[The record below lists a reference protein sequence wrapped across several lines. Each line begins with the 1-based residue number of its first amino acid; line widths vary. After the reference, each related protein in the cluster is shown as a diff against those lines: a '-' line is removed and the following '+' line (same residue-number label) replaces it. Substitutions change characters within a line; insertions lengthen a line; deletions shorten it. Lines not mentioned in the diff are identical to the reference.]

1 MNINQIKKLAN
12 EILAEQSEECSYIEY
27 KKSATQ
33 LDKILK
39 TICAFGNDYYQ
50 NEIQYI
56 FLGVEEIDDG
66 KNKAIPSL
74 PICGINSGELE
85 NAKNEINKLRSFLY
99 PNVSFEI
106 IANEFQGRKYLL
118 IAVPKQGG
126 GPFMVSEK
134 AEKDKRI
141 SLKPGRYV
149 RIESDSR
156 LARVDEEYDLL
167 RKFANYHFSSSIND
181 DAMLSDLDPDL
192 INEYLSKTS
201 KRDLVDELSLVEKAE
216 MLHLLD
222 KNDPTK
228 KRVKNFAVLMFS
240 SKPDNF
246 IPYCYCEM
254 IVDLFG
260 NKRKM
265 ESKIFRGPIW
275 KQYYNVVNYI
285 NDSFLNDIVIREDG
299 VAENRR
305 VSNFPF
311 VAVEELVANAFVH
324 NNYENEKAIQIYVS
338 NSQIN
343 IVNYN
348 KPLPPLN
355 IDDLNSRSFFDE
367 RNTENPEIRDMF
379 KTLGIIES
387 FGTGIGEAKKEM
399 KTNGSPN
406 IFYKTFSVPSNVTSV
421 VIPVNEEYIKIMS
434 ERKIG
439 SIGTIGAS
447 ISQGTYLKEETPII
461 NSAKK
466 NSSLR
471 STTEDNISLIV
482 SSFNSKCFGNS
493 DICKLIGCSKTSA
506 TRYIKKMAE
515 KGLIEPVT
523 GKGKGVVRLK
533 NND

>member
-1 MNINQIKKLAN
+1 
-12 EILAEQSEECSYIEY
+12 
-27 KKSATQ
+27 
-33 LDKILK
+33 
-39 TICAFGNDYYQ
+39 
-50 NEIQYI
+50 
-56 FLGVEEIDDG
+56 
-66 KNKAIPSL
+66 
-74 PICGINSGELE
+74 
-85 NAKNEINKLRSFLY
+85 
-99 PNVSFEI
+99 
-106 IANEFQGRKYLL
+106 
-118 IAVPKQGG
+118 
-126 GPFMVSEK
+126 
-134 AEKDKRI
+134 
-141 SLKPGRYV
+141 
-149 RIESDSR
+149 
-156 LARVDEEYDLL
+156 
-167 RKFANYHFSSSIND
+167 
-181 DAMLSDLDPDL
+181 
-192 INEYLSKTS
+192 
-201 KRDLVDELSLVEKAE
+201 
-216 MLHLLD
+216 
-222 KNDPTK
+222 
-228 KRVKNFAVLMFS
+228 MFS
-240 SKPDNF
+240 SKPDGF

-299 VAENRR
+299 FAENRM

-324 NNYENEKAIQIYVS
+324 NNYEYEKAIQIYVS

-379 KTLGIIES
+379 KSLGIIEF
-387 FGTGIGEAKKEM
+387 FGTGIGEAKKAM
-399 KTNGSPN
+399 KANGSPN

-439 SIGTIGAS
+439 SLDTIGAHINPRPS
-447 ISQGTYLKEETPII
+447 IKEEIPAS
-461 NSAKK
+461 NYPKE

-471 STTEDNISLIV
+471 PATQDNISLIV
-482 SSFNSKCFGNS
+482 SSFDGKYFGNS

-506 TRYIKKMAE
+506 TRYLKKMAE
-515 KGLIEPVT
+515 RGLIEPVI

-533 NND
+533 NNY